1 MWVGMNMHEMASFT
15 FLACESIRFSFA
27 LRRWG
32 PSGVERRRN
41 GCFRR
46 LHIPCSPDLQYM
58 LMAMKKER
66 DAGVDDDGSVAV
78 ESTAFTLSRQ
88 FLT

>member
-1 MWVGMNMHEMASFT
+1 MHDMASFT
-15 FLACESIRFSFA
+15 FLVH
-27 LRRWG
+27 LMY
-32 PSGVERRRN
+32 N
-41 GCFRR
+41 N
-46 LHIPCSPDLQYM
+46 M